1 MLKLDW
7 NIIFN
12 IINIMVL
19 YVLMKKF
26 LFGPITEIMEKRSK
40 TIADSIT
47 DAEEKSSAAQELK
60 LKYEDILKDA
70 EVMADRIVKEAK
82 QSALKVQEK
91 QIEETKAEIA
101 KMMEDANKSIELER
115 QKSMQNIQSEIAGIA
130 MTAAAKILQKNI
142 DESANTQIM
151 NDFFAQAGVNK

>member
-130 MTAAAKILQKNI
+130 MTAAAKILQKNM
-142 DESANTQIM
+142 DETANMQIM
-151 NDFFAQAGVNK
+151 NDFFAKAGVNK

>member
-70 EVMADRIVKEAK
+70 EVTADRIVKEAK

>member
-1 MLKLDW
+1 
-7 NIIFN
+7 
-12 IINIMVL
+12 MVL

-26 LFGPITEIMEKRSK
+26 LFGPIIEIMEKRSK
-40 TIADSIT
+40 TIADSIS

>member
-26 LFGPITEIMEKRSK
+26 LFGPIIEIMEKRSK
-40 TIADSIT
+40 AIADSIS

>member
-47 DAEEKSSAAQELK
+47 DAEEKSTAAQELK
-60 LKYEDILKDA
+60 IKYEDILKDA

-130 MTAAAKILQKNI
+130 MTAAAKILQKNM
-142 DESANTQIM
+142 DETANLQIV
-151 NDFFAQAGVNK
+151 NDFFAEAGVNK

>member
-26 LFGPITEIMEKRSK
+26 LFGPIIEIMEKRSK
-40 TIADSIT
+40 TIADSIS